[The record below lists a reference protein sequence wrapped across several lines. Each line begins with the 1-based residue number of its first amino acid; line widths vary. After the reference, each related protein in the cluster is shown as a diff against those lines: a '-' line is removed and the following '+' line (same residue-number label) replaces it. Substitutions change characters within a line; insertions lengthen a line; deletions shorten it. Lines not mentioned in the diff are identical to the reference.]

1 MPYLRTIYLTFVG
14 LHTLL
19 PQGAKMYTQKTLNH
33 AFVIA
38 CIDSSCNLL
47 RNTVDSIRMQDD
59 RVQIIAV
66 FPRSTD
72 SETLESAS
80 RICSATV
87 GGSTVT
93 SLVNVG
99 MGGIASDWAFI
110 VFSGSI
116 VRQKMHDKYAY
127 YVDDERDI
135 LFPVAKNK
143 TNFVD
148 GTMNGM
154 LVATKTFKLIGNM
167 PEDEN
172 LEMSKAFWANDAI
185 GHGCRFKAIV
195 GGKIC

>member
-1 MPYLRTIYLTFVG
+1 MHSLEFG
-14 LHTLL
+14 
-19 PQGAKMYTQKTLNH
+19 GKMYIHKSLDY

-38 CIDSSCNLL
+38 CIDTSCNLL
-47 RNTVDSIRMQDD
+47 RNTVDSIKVQDE
-59 RVQIIAV
+59 RAPIIAV
-66 FPRSTD
+66 FPDSTD
-72 SETLESAS
+72 QENLRNAS
-80 RICSATV
+80 HLCKVVT
-87 GGSTVT
+87 GGPTIT
-93 SLVNVG
+93 SLVNA
-99 MGGIASDWAFI
+99 GIRECASGWAFV

-127 YVDDERDI
+127 YVDDEQDV
-135 LFPVAKNK
+135 LFPVAKNR

-154 LVATKTFKLIGNM
+154 LVATKTFRLVGDM
-167 PEDEN
+167 PEEEN